1 MKGEAQVFSE
11 PQKSFDPAQ
20 LTRAIK
26 DAGFTATEVVLSANG
41 TLIQREQIL
50 ELKVPGLE
58 HSLVLSGGSR
68 IQRLTE
74 QSDLVGK
81 KVHVRGKLQPGL
93 SDQVVGM
100 TVEDFRPA
108 P

>member
-1 MKGEAQVFSE
+1 MKGEAQVFSKA
-11 PQKSFDPAQ
+11 QKSFDPAQ

-58 HSLVLSGGSR
+58 YSLTLSGGSR

-74 QSDLVGK
+74 QSDLVGR
-81 KVHVRGKLQPGL
+81 KVHVSGSFHPGL
-93 SDQVVGM
+93 SDQVPGM